1 MLSVEFVQD
10 LKIPL
15 FIRKRVQL
23 NNLIDS
29 SITHI
34 KSIFKNFWYI
44 LNNNN
49 NHSKCYYFFQLLRI
63 NSI

>member
-49 NHSKCYYFFQLLRI
+49 HSKCYYFFQLLRI

>member
-1 MLSVEFVQD
+1 MECVQD

-29 SITHI
+29 SITHL
-34 KSIFKNFWYI
+34 KSIFKNFWYNP
-44 LNNNN
+44 NNNN
-49 NHSKCYYFFQLLRI
+49 NIHSNVIIFSTPK
-63 NSI
+63 N